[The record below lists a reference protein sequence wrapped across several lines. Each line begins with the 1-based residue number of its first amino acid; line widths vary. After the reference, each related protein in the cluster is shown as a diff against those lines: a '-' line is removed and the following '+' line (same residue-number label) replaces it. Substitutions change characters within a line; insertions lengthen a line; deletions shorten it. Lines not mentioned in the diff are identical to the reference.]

1 MTTTTAEREATGV
14 PGGDAERPTDIPSR
28 GWFQIAKR
36 GWAEAKTDQVPL
48 LAAGV
53 AFKAFLALF
62 PALLALVLI
71 YGLVA
76 DPSTIA
82 TQVGDLT
89 SALPADARSLITDQ
103 LQTLSAN
110 GGKAGIGAVVSILI
124 ALWSTSSG
132 VGNLV
137 TAVNIA
143 YDETDDRSFVKKRL
157 IALAL
162 TVGAIVFMVLMLALV
177 AAVPAILTQVDN
189 PVLGIGLQAVRWILT
204 VVVISVALA
213 VLYRIAPDRD
223 APKMRWVSVGAA
235 VATVLWLIAS
245 VGFSQYVAHFGNYA
259 KTYGALAGIVVV
271 LLWLW
276 ITCYA
281 ILLGAEIN
289 AEAEQQ
295 TVADSTTGPAM
306 PIGQRG
312 AVKADSVPDESASER
327 TEDRSAEDRSTED
340 KSAEDEHPNSAQ
352 SAKEVVVSD
361 DIESPRPRAAA
372 PADQSIGQLV
382 GQISQDSS
390 QLVRDE
396 FRLAKAELSASVKK
410 IGIGVG
416 AFAAAAVLALFGV
429 GALVATAILALAL
442 VLPGWLAALIVAVV
456 ILVIAGIA
464 ALVGKGK
471 ISAGAAAPQQSVQS
485 VKKDVAAIKK
495 SAQND

>member
-14 PGGDAERPTDIPSR
+14 PGGDAERPTEIPAR

-82 TQVGDLT
+82 SQVGNLT

-103 LQTLSAN
+103 LQSLSAN
-110 GGKAGIGAVVSILI
+110 SGKAGIGAVVSILI
-124 ALWSTSSG
+124 ALWSTSGG
-132 VGNLV
+132 VGNMV

-143 YDETDDRSFVKKRL
+143 YDEDDDRSFVKKRL

-189 PVLGIGLQAVRWILT
+189 SLLEFGLQAVRWILT
-204 VVVISVALA
+204 VVVISAALA
-213 VLYRIAPDRD
+213 VLYRVAPDRD

-245 VGFSQYVAHFGNYA
+245 VGFSQYVAHFGKYA
-259 KTYGALAGIVVV
+259 KTYGALAGVVVV

-276 ITCYA
+276 LTCYA

-295 TVADSTTGPAM
+295 TVADSTTGPAV
-306 PIGQRG
+306 PIGERG
-312 AVKADSVPDESASER
+312 AVKADSVPDESASEQ
-327 TEDRSAEDRSTED
+327 TEDRSTGDR
-340 KSAEDEHPNSAQ
+340 SAEDEHPSSAQ
-352 SAKEVVVSD
+352 SAKESVVSD
-361 DIESPRPRAAA
+361 DVESLRPRSAA

-396 FRLAKAELSASVKK
+396 FRLAKAELSASAKK

-416 AFAAAAVLALFGV
+416 AFAAAAVLALFGL

-471 ISAGAAAPQQSVQS
+471 VSAGAAAPQQSVQS
-485 VKKDVAAIKK
+485 VKEDVAVIKE
-495 SAQND
+495 SASHE